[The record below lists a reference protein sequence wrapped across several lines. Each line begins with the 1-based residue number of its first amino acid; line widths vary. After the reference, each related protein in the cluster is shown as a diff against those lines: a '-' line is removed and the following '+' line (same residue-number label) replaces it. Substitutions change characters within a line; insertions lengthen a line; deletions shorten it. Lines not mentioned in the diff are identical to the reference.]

1 QPRVLEP
8 GTGLPSWY
16 SRSPMVTVV
25 PGADGRTQAL
35 GWERRGRLARVAS
48 GMVMPTVPPAEGS
61 ARMRSDQPPS
71 VASVD
76 RVRRALPSGFQP
88 LVPSSKLLLASRLRG
103 PGGTWPAAVV
113 ATPAAV
119 VVGTPPPLLA
129 AVVGVGR
136 AAARPLDPLPPP
148 VGDPSP
154 PNPA

>member
-48 GMVMPTVPPAEGS
+48 GMVMTTGPPPEGS

-88 LVPSSKLLLASRLRG
+88 WVPSSKLLLASRLRG
-103 PGGTWPAAVV
+103 PAGAGAAVV

-119 VVGTPPPLLA
+119 VVGAPP
-129 AVVGVGR
+129 
-136 AAARPLDPLPPP
+136 
-148 VGDPSP
+148 
-154 PNPA
+154 